1 MKELVLQRPSFMLIY
16 PFMTKPIQWVAVPC
30 SCYFPSNIVEE
41 EKELKKKRKTQI
53 PGAQKNYPEAGM
65 R

>member
-1 MKELVLQRPSFMLIY
+1 
-16 PFMTKPIQWVAVPC
+16 MTKPIQWVAVPC